1 MNTAKT
7 LEEYISL
14 NLSEN
19 YQFID
24 EGDGYCDIM
33 LCNIYDVTKNQY
45 EKLIDLL
52 SQQEIITPIY
62 RIKFSYDIS
71 DYEYFYENNND
82 PNYICLTIYYDDE
95 IKKCP
100 NHVLVDAEEIAKQCG
115 NTRGAN
121 IVLVGAALP
130 FLDMPVETVENA
142 IRYIFSRKGEQVVEA
157 NLAAMRAGY
166 DHSMKHKQ

>member
-95 IKKCP
+95 INCQRIGEYLINDINLMITYLKT
-100 NHVLVDAEEIAKQCG
+100 VLAK
-115 NTRGAN
+115 
-121 IVLVGAALP
+121 
-130 FLDMPVETVENA
+130 LDLNF
-142 IRYIFSRKGEQVVEA
+142 Y
-157 NLAAMRAGY
+157 
-166 DHSMKHKQ
+166 